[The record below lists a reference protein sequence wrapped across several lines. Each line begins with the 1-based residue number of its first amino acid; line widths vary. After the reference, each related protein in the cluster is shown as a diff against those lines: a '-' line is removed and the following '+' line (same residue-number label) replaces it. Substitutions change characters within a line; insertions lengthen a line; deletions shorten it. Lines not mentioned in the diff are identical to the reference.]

1 MKQKATRS
9 ESGKTR
15 GDSLVDALQ
24 ALAAEMSRASTELE
38 AEEGLKQ
45 LHQIQAEYLDR
56 ASPAGA
62 PAEARRNAE
71 ALILWLEAR
80 LEQLRQQLAR
90 KRRAQEGALMERIA
104 RQREADSPDLLPSQ
118 MIDAIMRAADKAD
131 TQTTAPAASD
141 GKTDLSE
148 RSPGDPPEPHGR
160 KEKKSAEET
169 RTPASAT
176 PIAPAAS
183 PSMPLSP
190 ERPSDGASPAVGGK
204 AAPPK
209 PAGKPVEKSEWTKH
223 ERLAAHLAASVQDD
237 PRFFEKLRAAAKRSG
252 TRPRAVPGQRASET
266 NYRTVRALNQR
277 LVNLELHAKAIARA
291 AERREPVA
299 SLMKTAARE
308 LKGFLQDYRSAR
320 EDASERS
327 GEYERLFGG
336 YAEQLSA
343 MKPVKG
349 RAIMDLCRTERQP
362 KPIEAA
368 EDAPKREPEVPQLVL
383 KREDD

>member
-1 MKQKATRS
+1 MKQKATRA
-9 ESGKTR
+9 ESGKSR
-15 GDSLVDALQ
+15 SASLVDALQ
-24 ALAAEMSRASTELE
+24 ALAAEMSKVGTELE
-38 AEEGLKQ
+38 AEEGLKR
-45 LHQIQAEYLDR
+45 LRHIQAEFLEGS
-56 ASPAGA
+56 SPAGA
-62 PAEARRNAE
+62 AEARRNAE
-71 ALILWLEAR
+71 ALVSWLEAR

-90 KRRAQEGALMERIA
+90 KRRAQEGEVMERIA
-104 RQREADSPDLLPSQ
+104 RQREADAPDLFPSE
-118 MIDAIMRAADKAD
+118 MIDAIMRAADKPD
-131 TQTTAPAASD
+131 TQTTPPAASD

-160 KEKKSAEET
+160 KEKKPAEES

-190 ERPSDGASPAVGGK
+190 ERPSDGASPAVGVK
-204 AAPPK
+204 TDPT
-209 PAGKPVEKSEWTKH
+209 PAGKPAEKSEWTKH

-266 NYRTVRALNQR
+266 HYRTVRALNQR

-320 EDASERS
+320 EDASELS

-336 YAEQLSA
+336 YVEQLSA

-349 RAIMDLCRTERQP
+349 RAILDLCRTERQP

>member
-1 MKQKATRS
+1 
-9 ESGKTR
+9 
-15 GDSLVDALQ
+15 
-24 ALAAEMSRASTELE
+24 
-38 AEEGLKQ
+38 
-45 LHQIQAEYLDR
+45 
-56 ASPAGA
+56 
-62 PAEARRNAE
+62 
-71 ALILWLEAR
+71 
-80 LEQLRQQLAR
+80 
-90 KRRAQEGALMERIA
+90 MERIA

-118 MIDAIMRAADKAD
+118 MIDAIMRAADKPD
-131 TQTTAPAASD
+131 TQTTPPAASD

-160 KEKKSAEET
+160 KEKKPAEE
-169 RTPASAT
+169 TPASAT

-183 PSMPLSP
+183 PSMPLRP

-209 PAGKPVEKSEWTKH
+209 PAGKPAEKSEWTRH

-252 TRPRAVPGQRASET
+252 TRPRAVPDQRASET
-266 NYRTVRALNQR
+266 HYRTVCALNQR

-308 LKGFLQDYRSAR
+308 IKGFLQDYRSAR

-327 GEYERLFGG
+327 GEYECLFGG
-336 YAEQLSA
+336 YAEQLTA

-349 RAIMDLCRTERQP
+349 RAILDLCRAERQP

>member
-15 GDSLVDALQ
+15 SDSLVDALQ

-118 MIDAIMRAADKAD
+118 MIDAIMRAADKPD
-131 TQTTAPAASD
+131 TQTTPPAASD

-160 KEKKSAEET
+160 KEKKPAEET

-183 PSMPLSP
+183 PSMPLRP

-204 AAPPK
+204 TDPT

-320 EDASERS
+320 EDASELS

-336 YAEQLSA
+336 YAEQLTA

-349 RAIMDLCRTERQP
+349 RAILDLCRTERQP

>member
-1 MKQKATRS
+1 MKQKATRA
-9 ESGKTR
+9 ESGKAR
-15 GDSLVDALQ
+15 SASLVDALQ
-24 ALAAEMSRASTELE
+24 ALAVEMSKAGTELE
-38 AEEGLKQ
+38 AEEGLKR
-45 LHQIQAEYLDR
+45 LRHIQAEYLDR

-62 PAEARRNAE
+62 AEARRNAE
-71 ALILWLEAR
+71 ALVSWLEAR

-90 KRRAQEGALMERIA
+90 KRRAQEGEVMERIA
-104 RQREADSPDLLPSQ
+104 RQREADAPDLFPSE
-118 MIDAIMRAADKAD
+118 MIDAFMRVAGHPDK
-131 TQTTAPAASD
+131 QKPAPAASD
-141 GKTDLSE
+141 GKADQ
-148 RSPGDPPEPHGR
+148 PGHGDPHEPHGK
-160 KEKKSAEET
+160 KEYKAVKET
-169 RTPASAT
+169 RKAASGT
-176 PIAPAAS
+176 QIAPAEPPSKTLRPEDPSGSAS
-183 PSMPLSP
+183 PP
-190 ERPSDGASPAVGGK
+190 VGVK
-204 AAPPK
+204 TDPT
-209 PAGKPVEKSEWTKH
+209 PAGKPASKSEWTKY

-266 NYRTVRALNQR
+266 HYRTVRALNQR

-308 LKGFLQDYRSAR
+308 IKGFLQDYRSAR
-320 EDASERS
+320 EDASELS

-349 RAIMDLCRTERQP
+349 RAILDLCRTERQP
-362 KPIEAA
+362 KPSEAA

>member
-1 MKQKATRS
+1 
-9 ESGKTR
+9 
-15 GDSLVDALQ
+15 
-24 ALAAEMSRASTELE
+24 
-38 AEEGLKQ
+38 
-45 LHQIQAEYLDR
+45 
-56 ASPAGA
+56 
-62 PAEARRNAE
+62 
-71 ALILWLEAR
+71 
-80 LEQLRQQLAR
+80 
-90 KRRAQEGALMERIA
+90 MERIA
-104 RQREADSPDLLPSQ
+104 RQREADAPDLFPSE
-118 MIDAIMRAADKAD
+118 MIDALMRAADKPD
-131 TQTTAPAASD
+131 KQKPAPAASD
-141 GKTDLSE
+141 GRADQ
-148 RSPGDPPEPHGR
+148 PGPEPDDPDRQHWEQER
-160 KEKKSAEET
+160 KPAAETRKAGSGTAAAPAEPPAGT
-169 RTPASAT
+169 RTP
-176 PIAPAAS
+176 
-183 PSMPLSP
+183 
-190 ERPSDGASPAVGGK
+190 EHPSDSASSAVGGI

-209 PAGKPVEKSEWTKH
+209 PAVKPAEKSEWTKY

-266 NYRTVRALNQR
+266 NYRTVHALNQR

-349 RAIMDLCRTERQP
+349 RAILDLCRTERQP